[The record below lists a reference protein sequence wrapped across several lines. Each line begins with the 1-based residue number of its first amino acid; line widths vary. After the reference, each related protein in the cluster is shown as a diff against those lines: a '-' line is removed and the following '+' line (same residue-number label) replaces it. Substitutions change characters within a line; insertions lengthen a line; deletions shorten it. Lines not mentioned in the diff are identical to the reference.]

1 MSWRVPRPPSLL
13 LDQNLHPTETPAS
26 QHDERRRL
34 YISRNVYLT
43 DEQGGLDALA
53 ERVTHQEEHRPS

>member
-1 MSWRVPRPPSLL
+1 MARPARPPTLL
-13 LDQNLHPTETPAS
+13 LLLNSHLPETLAS

-34 YISRNVYLT
+34 HISRNVYLA

-53 ERVTHQEEHRPS
+53 ERVTHQEEHRPA